1 MDLCIQV
8 IEIQVHL
15 TAAHLGFMEFRLCT
29 SPFNG
34 GETQACFNQHT
45 LQRADGQGTRVNVDR
60 GPDWYT
66 NQFRL
71 PANVRCAHCVI
82 QWDYRAGK

>member
-1 MDLCIQV
+1 
-8 IEIQVHL
+8 
-15 TAAHLGFMEFRLCT
+15 MEFRLCT
-29 SPFNG
+29 NPLNG

-66 NQFRL
+66 TQFRL
-71 PANVRCAHCVI
+71 PANVRCARCVI